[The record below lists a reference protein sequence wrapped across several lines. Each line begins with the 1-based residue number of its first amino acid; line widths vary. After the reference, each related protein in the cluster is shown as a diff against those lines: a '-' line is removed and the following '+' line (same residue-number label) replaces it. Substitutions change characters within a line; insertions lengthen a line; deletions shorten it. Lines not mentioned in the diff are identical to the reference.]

1 MYVLTKRDIEPDDAA
16 NSLASTS
23 RDQLGEAKAVILMY
37 DVGFAH
43 RAGKISWLKSRC
55 FGCAECF
62 VFSDEVY
69 NALAPKI
76 SLPLV
81 MSQIDRRGNV
91 DKKGKGPTRD
101 ETASE
106 GTFADEGDDVESRP
120 DTTPADGVSDLPPA
134 PTPQG
139 LVPSDALPS
148 KPDPPRISYDL
159 PQGVDSVEECAIF
172 YIGGESL
179 ALKNLL
185 MTHGRC
191 SVSRKVRMLPKTKD
205 SCVVSIVQ
213 VWSYDPRTRAA
224 RLESGKTNRML
235 MRRYA
240 VVEKAKDADVI
251 GILVGT
257 LGVCK
262 SFPKSK
268 TSGTQ
273 ANH

>member
-191 SVSRKVRMLPKTKD
+191 SVSRKVRMLSKTKD
-205 SCVVSIVQ
+205 SSRCV
-213 VWSYDPRTRAA
+213 YRAG
-224 RLESGKTNRML
+224 L
-235 MRRYA
+235 
-240 VVEKAKDADVI
+240 VVRSENPSSSI
-251 GILVGT
+251 GIWENESHVDATVRRGGESERCRRHWYSRRNTGSL
-257 LGVCK
+257 
-262 SFPKSK
+262 
-268 TSGTQ
+268 
-273 ANH
+273 